1 MFSSGFHLE
10 NHLYRRHGDKLP
22 SRTHH
27 ALKENNL
34 YNGRNQN
41 QALDLQK
48 ITDTVEHFSSRVIET
63 ERQFRKELED
73 KMEVKLSEEIKRRQ
87 LLLEE
92 GYQQERLKYIKEIQ
106 ELKSNMH
113 SELSQEKLA
122 LEEQRRLIEKF
133 MVRL

>member
-1 MFSSGFHLE
+1 M
-10 NHLYRRHGDKLP
+10 YRRHGDKIP
-22 SRTHH
+22 SR
-27 ALKENNL
+27 AIIKETNL
-34 YNGRNQN
+34 DNGKIQN
-41 QALDLQK
+41 QTVDLQK

-73 KMEVKLSEEIKRRQ
+73 KMEAKLSEEIKRRQ

-92 GYQQERLKYIKEIQ
+92 KYQQERLNYVQEIQ
-106 ELKSNMH
+106 QLKSNMH

-133 MVRL
+133 MVRLGSNN